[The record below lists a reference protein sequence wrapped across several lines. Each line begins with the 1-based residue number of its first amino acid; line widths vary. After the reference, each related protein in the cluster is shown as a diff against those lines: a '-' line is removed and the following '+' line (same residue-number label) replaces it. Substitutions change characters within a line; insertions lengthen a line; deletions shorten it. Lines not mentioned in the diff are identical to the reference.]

1 MLSFAYICKRTN
13 KINLHFMNKIVLLL
27 VGLLISCLS
36 FAQTTI
42 WSSDFSN
49 GSDWN
54 ITNNSATGSL
64 NWIITN
70 TKPTTFN
77 KAESNWINAFTA
89 FNSKSLGNYAVVDG
103 TNAGA
108 GTRTAIITSK
118 NSFSTSGK
126 SKVKVTFN
134 QFYTKWQDVVSLEVS
149 TNNTTWTPFVCNST
163 VAKGGS
169 TANPNVYSV
178 DISSVASDKQQ
189 VWIRFVYAGKV
200 GDYDYAWFIDDVS
213 VEEIV
218 SKELSPFSAF
228 FYSKSSSCGLIN
240 DKVGFAVINNGIDVV
255 ANGTPVA
262 YKVNNGTE
270 VLETATWLDTKLQSK
285 TTFAQGD
292 TALFFFNKPVDLSA
306 TQTYNVTVY
315 TKLVGDGNVANDS
328 AKVTI
333 INYAPTLVNNTKIF
347 NEDFENPNDYLG
359 GFTAET
365 IDQNGVKFGIAAV
378 GNTSVNSSSGS
389 NCFRIYENNVSRVSE
404 DWLYTRCLNLSPDYT
419 YTLSFY
425 NRVGALTSGSN
436 AGKIQT
442 SIGTSP
448 TSASMT
454 AIVGAEKSLKPDG
467 KYYENKNTFNVSTEG
482 VYYIGFRA
490 RNTAADSTINLRIDD
505 VSITAKGKKAD
516 FLTFSLKNPAVNGVI
531 NSKTITLDVASGT
544 NVTALIST
552 FTTSPG
558 AVVKVLTNIQSS
570 GANANNF
577 TNSITYVVTSEDGLT
592 SNNYIVTVNVPQTSK
607 SSEKD
612 ILTYSINGVNGVI
625 SGNNIT
631 VTLPSG
637 TSLSNLT
644 AVYTTSPK
652 SSVTTGANTTN
663 FTSPVSYVVTAE
675 DLTTKTYTVT
685 VTVSSSNQNT
695 AADILTFGF
704 TNPNVNGVIS
714 GTAIMVTVPY
724 GTNIKSLV
732 SSFTVSTGASV
743 KVSSIVQNSGGS
755 VIDYTA
761 PVSFAVTSQDGK
773 TVKTYIVTVTIT
785 PLLSSAKEM
794 ISFGFASPST
804 VGTISGSTIGL
815 TVPFGT
821 NVSALIANFTSS
833 PNSIVRVGSTVQVSG
848 TTPNNFNST
857 LMYTVI
863 AQDGSTKDYTVVV
876 TISSQS
882 GGNGSSAKEIL
893 SFGLLSP
900 YISGSI
906 SSNSITIIGQAGS
919 DITKQ
924 QIYFSVSPGATLTL
938 NGVILTTSVSIVNFS
953 NPVNVTVTALDGS
966 KKDYVVT
973 VVIPK
978 KSDKVFTFFR
988 FIEVPSAIGVIND
1001 SSKTIT
1007 VHVPQS
1013 FANNLNFT
1021 AVFGVSTGAIVKI
1034 GNIQQSS
1041 GASQLPY
1048 KSTVVYTVVAEDGTT
1063 ENYTIIIIVDPQVAG
1078 IEEEDNTLVRIF
1090 PNPSIGIFTCES
1102 SIESYA
1108 LIVTDLLGHTVYSTR
1123 VEPNGTST
1131 HTFDISTFGSGV
1143 YFATIQS
1150 GDSSKLI
1157 KLEVVK

>member
-1 MLSFAYICKRTN
+1 M
-13 KINLHFMNKIVLLL
+13 
-27 VGLLISCLS
+27 
-36 FAQTTI
+36 TTK
-42 WSSDFSN
+42 
-49 GSDWN
+49 
-54 ITNNSATGSL
+54 T
-64 NWIITN
+64 
-70 TKPTTFN
+70 
-77 KAESNWINAFTA
+77 
-89 FNSKSLGNYAVVDG
+89 
-103 TNAGA
+103 
-108 GTRTAIITSK
+108 
-118 NSFSTSGK
+118 
-126 SKVKVTFN
+126 
-134 QFYTKWQDVVSLEVS
+134 YT
-149 TNNTTWTPFVCNST
+149 
-163 VAKGGS
+163 
-169 TANPNVYSV
+169 
-178 DISSVASDKQQ
+178 
-189 VWIRFVYAGKV
+189 
-200 GDYDYAWFIDDVS
+200 
-213 VEEIV
+213 
-218 SKELSPFSAF
+218 
-228 FYSKSSSCGLIN
+228 
-240 DKVGFAVINNGIDVV
+240 
-255 ANGTPVA
+255 
-262 YKVNNGTE
+262 
-270 VLETATWLDTKLQSK
+270 
-285 TTFAQGD
+285 
-292 TALFFFNKPVDLSA
+292 
-306 TQTYNVTVY
+306 VTV
-315 TKLVGDGNVANDS
+315 LVS
-328 AKVTI
+328 
-333 INYAPTLVNNTKIF
+333 
-347 NEDFENPNDYLG
+347 
-359 GFTAET
+359 
-365 IDQNGVKFGIAAV
+365 
-378 GNTSVNSSSGS
+378 
-389 NCFRIYENNVSRVSE
+389 
-404 DWLYTRCLNLSPDYT
+404 
-419 YTLSFY
+419 
-425 NRVGALTSGSN
+425 
-436 AGKIQT
+436 QT
-442 SIGTSP
+442 
-448 TSASMT
+448 
-454 AIVGAEKSLKPDG
+454 
-467 KYYENKNTFNVSTEG
+467 N
-482 VYYIGFRA
+482 
-490 RNTAADSTINLRIDD
+490 
-505 VSITAKGKKAD
+505 
-516 FLTFSLKNPAVNGVI
+516 
-531 NSKTITLDVASGT
+531 
-544 NVTALIST
+544 
-552 FTTSPG
+552 
-558 AVVKVLTNIQSS
+558 
-570 GANANNF
+570 
-577 TNSITYVVTSEDGLT
+577 
-592 SNNYIVTVNVPQTSK
+592 K

-625 SGNNIT
+625 SGNAIT
-631 VTLPSG
+631 LTLPLG
-637 TSLSNLT
+637 TSLTNLT

-794 ISFGFASPST
+794 ITFGFASPST

-988 FIEVPSAIGVIND
+988 YIEVPSAIGVIND

-1063 ENYTIIIIVDPQVAG
+1063 ANYTIIIIVDPQVAG

>member
-1 MLSFAYICKRTN
+1 M
-13 KINLHFMNKIVLLL
+13 
-27 VGLLISCLS
+27 
-36 FAQTTI
+36 
-42 WSSDFSN
+42 
-49 GSDWN
+49 
-54 ITNNSATGSL
+54 
-64 NWIITN
+64 
-70 TKPTTFN
+70 
-77 KAESNWINAFTA
+77 
-89 FNSKSLGNYAVVDG
+89 
-103 TNAGA
+103 
-108 GTRTAIITSK
+108 
-118 NSFSTSGK
+118 
-126 SKVKVTFN
+126 
-134 QFYTKWQDVVSLEVS
+134 
-149 TNNTTWTPFVCNST
+149 
-163 VAKGGS
+163 
-169 TANPNVYSV
+169 
-178 DISSVASDKQQ
+178 
-189 VWIRFVYAGKV
+189 
-200 GDYDYAWFIDDVS
+200 
-213 VEEIV
+213 
-218 SKELSPFSAF
+218 
-228 FYSKSSSCGLIN
+228 
-240 DKVGFAVINNGIDVV
+240 
-255 ANGTPVA
+255 
-262 YKVNNGTE
+262 
-270 VLETATWLDTKLQSK
+270 
-285 TTFAQGD
+285 
-292 TALFFFNKPVDLSA
+292 
-306 TQTYNVTVY
+306 
-315 TKLVGDGNVANDS
+315 
-328 AKVTI
+328 
-333 INYAPTLVNNTKIF
+333 
-347 NEDFENPNDYLG
+347 
-359 GFTAET
+359 
-365 IDQNGVKFGIAAV
+365 
-378 GNTSVNSSSGS
+378 
-389 NCFRIYENNVSRVSE
+389 
-404 DWLYTRCLNLSPDYT
+404 
-419 YTLSFY
+419 
-425 NRVGALTSGSN
+425 
-436 AGKIQT
+436 
-442 SIGTSP
+442 
-448 TSASMT
+448 
-454 AIVGAEKSLKPDG
+454 
-467 KYYENKNTFNVSTEG
+467 
-482 VYYIGFRA
+482 
-490 RNTAADSTINLRIDD
+490 
-505 VSITAKGKKAD
+505 
-516 FLTFSLKNPAVNGVI
+516 
-531 NSKTITLDVASGT
+531 
-544 NVTALIST
+544 
-552 FTTSPG
+552 
-558 AVVKVLTNIQSS
+558 
-570 GANANNF
+570 
-577 TNSITYVVTSEDGLT
+577 
-592 SNNYIVTVNVPQTSK
+592 
-607 SSEKD
+607 
-612 ILTYSINGVNGVI
+612 
-625 SGNNIT
+625 
-631 VTLPSG
+631 
-637 TSLSNLT
+637 
-644 AVYTTSPK
+644 
-652 SSVTTGANTTN
+652 
-663 FTSPVSYVVTAE
+663 
-675 DLTTKTYTVT
+675 TTKTYTVT

-794 ISFGFASPST
+794 ITFGFASPST

-1063 ENYTIIIIVDPQVAG
+1063 ANYTIIIIVDPQVAG